1 MLATVLGDP
10 ELTPSGVLFADARR
24 ADVQGA
30 RRPCR
35 RSRGSGRCGSGKRR
49 CRWVVAGRVVILVGR
64 FVDVVTAGA
73 SALPAVLGGPV
84 LLSLATGMSIAV
96 VAELD
101 FLVERTF
108 TSVDPDTAEVSFGST
123 GGFSLIADVVAETL
137 GISK

>member
-1 MLATVLGDP
+1 
-10 ELTPSGVLFADARR
+10 
-24 ADVQGA
+24 
-30 RRPCR
+30 
-35 RSRGSGRCGSGKRR
+35 
-49 CRWVVAGRVVILVGR
+49 VVILVGR